1 MKTIFDRGD
10 IVLSSLDP
18 VIGNELQ
25 GNFRPLLVI
34 SPKLFNSKGLTFVA
48 PITQGGNKARS
59 IGFSV
64 SLTGAGTQT
73 QGVILVNS
81 VRSLD
86 LISRKAKKIETVPE
100 FIMEEVL
107 SRLATIIL

>member
-1 MKTIFDRGD
+1 MNKFFDRGD

-18 VIGNELQ
+18 VVGNELQ

-34 SPKLFNSKGLTFVA
+34 SPKLFNSKGLTYVA

-59 IGFSV
+59 VGFSV
-64 SLTGAGTQT
+64 ALSGSGTET

-81 VRSLD
+81 IRSLD
-86 LISRKAKKIETVPE
+86 LISRKAKKIEEVPD
-100 FIMEEVL
+100 FIIEEVL